1 MSLDDA
7 VRTSIQDAVGY
18 TFSDPQLIVRAL
30 THASLATQR
39 TESNERLELLGDSV
53 LGFIVCEHLF
63 ERYPNADEGVLT
75 KIKSF
80 LVSRRKCADYARE
93 AGLVEFLALGKG
105 FSGGAIPPSIA
116 AAAFEAIIAAI
127 YLDGGM
133 APARNFVMRHVEPHV
148 HSTERMG
155 HQMNFK
161 SVLQQV
167 TQSRSLGTPT
177 YCVVDQRGPDHE
189 KSFEI
194 CVIVGSRRFQSSWA
208 GNKKDAEQAAAL
220 LALRELGHATGE
232 ASEIQILWEGL
243 AEDHPLRAAA
253 TDLATESGD
262 AAASTTASA
271 SDA

>member
-1 MSLDDA
+1 MILDDA
-7 VRTSIQDAVGY
+7 ARANIESAIGHV
-18 TFSDPQLIVRAL
+18 FSNPQLIVHAL
-30 THASLATQR
+30 THASLASQR
-39 TESNERLELLGDSV
+39 IESNERLELLGDSV
-53 LGFIVCEHLF
+53 LGFVVCEHLY
-63 ERYPNADEGVLT
+63 ERYKAADEGELT

-93 AGLVEFLALGKG
+93 AGLVKFLALGKG
-105 FSGGAIPPSIA
+105 LAGGSMPASVA

-133 APARNFVMRHVEPHV
+133 DPARAFVMRYVEPHV
-148 HSTERMG
+148 DSTERMG

-167 TQSRSLGTPT
+167 TQSKELGAPT
-177 YCVVDQRGPDHE
+177 YLVVDQRGPDHE

-194 CVIVGSRRFQSSWA
+194 CVVFGKRRFQSACA

-220 LALRELGHATGE
+220 LALRELGHAIGE
-232 ASEIQILWEGL
+232 EPEVQILWGRLTPGQVES
-243 AEDHPLRAAA
+243 A
-253 TDLATESGD
+253 TAIESATRSGESD
-262 AAASTTASA
+262 PSTTASA